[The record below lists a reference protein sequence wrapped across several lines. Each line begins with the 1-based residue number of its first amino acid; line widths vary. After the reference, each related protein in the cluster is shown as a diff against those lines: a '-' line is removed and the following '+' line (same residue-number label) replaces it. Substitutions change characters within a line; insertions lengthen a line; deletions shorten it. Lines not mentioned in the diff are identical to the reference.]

1 MATNQEKRKEAASSP
16 LWGEQVEEDVD
27 IIERDKAFKTPD
39 KLKRTPVTSH
49 VISNANTQ
57 AAPRKPSSSKTA
69 TEQAHCF
76 NAHAHDHTLSPTK
89 TGSSKNSPMT
99 VLLKTAMDMV
109 KRAKNKLKTQNT
121 TGEPKRVKEAVLADF
136 DDIVEFIEAIHEVE
150 NRLSSL
156 ENGMANVE
164 DGIKELTQTIKET
177 PRTSYAQAAHNA
189 GTHNGSPNRNSHS
202 GNSTDHKAKPTNR
215 RASLE
220 KNQQEQAQR
229 KMDQAKYQ
237 VTLNTAG
244 APRTTQTIITSDTHQ
259 EITEKCQQAI
269 KKAIPEAPTPI
280 IRGVQVLGESKDI
293 RFTCDT
299 QEEAQRLREIDWT
312 VAYAGL
318 TARKPKYGIV
328 IHGLATSEIA
338 PNDITEQLIKEIEA
352 QNDDKQLKIVNLRT
366 LRPTEKLDPAA
377 NSNSFVIQTHDAR
390 AANKCL
396 RQGIHINYHQYP
408 TEKHTPQYQI
418 TQCFNCQEY
427 GHRAAQCLGKLTCA
441 KCSHGHKTKECPNDI
456 DTVTKCANCG
466 EDHAAWSHECEH
478 RIAESERLDELRQL
492 AKDVYFNE

>member
-1 MATNQEKRKEAASSP
+1 MATDQEKRKPATSSP
-16 LWGEQVEEDVD
+16 PWGTQVEEDVD

-49 VISNANTQ
+49 VIPNANNQ
-57 AAPRKPSSSKTA
+57 AAPKEPSSSKTA
-69 TEQAHCF
+69 TEQTHCS
-76 NAHAHDHTLSPTK
+76 HDHTPSPTK
-89 TGSSKNSPMT
+89 TGSKNSPMT

-136 DDIVEFIEAIHEVE
+136 DDIVELIEAIHEVE

-156 ENGMANVE
+156 ENGMANVK

-177 PRTSYAQAAHNA
+177 PRVMYTQAAHNA

-312 VAYAGL
+312 VAYLGL
-318 TARKPKYGIV
+318 TARKLKYGIV
-328 IHGLATSEIA
+328 IHG
-338 PNDITEQLIKEIEA
+338 
-352 QNDDKQLKIVNLRT
+352 V
-366 LRPTEKLDPAA
+366 
-377 NSNSFVIQTHDAR
+377 
-390 AANKCL
+390 
-396 RQGIHINYHQYP
+396 
-408 TEKHTPQYQI
+408 
-418 TQCFNCQEY
+418 
-427 GHRAAQCLGKLTCA
+427 
-441 KCSHGHKTKECPNDI
+441 
-456 DTVTKCANCG
+456 
-466 EDHAAWSHECEH
+466 
-478 RIAESERLDELRQL
+478 
-492 AKDVYFNE
+492 